1 MKQKT
6 DIERLFRAHYEK
18 MYNLARCML
27 YDDDEC
33 KDVVSEVFSKIIVD
47 NVTLLSDSE
56 EAYLMRCVRNACLNV
71 IARQGTKEKVVKLL
85 IDENDDYILDNDDE
99 RLSLLMGIIDRLE
112 PPLRR
117 MILRLRFLQ
126 EMSYQ
131 EIAEHEGVS
140 KVTVYNHL
148 SKAVDF
154 IREQFNKARQ

>member
-18 MYNLARCML
+18 MYNLARCIL

-33 KDVVSEVFSKIIVD
+33 KDVVSEVFSKILVD
-47 NVTLLSDSE
+47 HVTLLPESE

-71 IARQGTKEKVVKLL
+71 IARKSTKDKVVKLL
-85 IDENDDYILDNDDE
+85 IDENDEYILDDDDE
-99 RLSLLMGIIDRLE
+99 RLSLLMQIIDRLE